1 MSLESTEKQQI
12 TKDFY
17 SFTTT
22 RPVAIFMIVIAVCV
36 FGMVSYDQLALN
48 LMPDISYPSLTVR
61 TEYPGTAPEEVETT
75 ISRPIEQELGVVSNL
90 VSISSISKAGFS
102 DIILEF
108 TWDTDMSAAVQD
120 VREKLDQVFLPPETK
135 KPLILRYDPTLDPIL
150 RLGLYGEMSLFA
162 QRYIAEEEI
171 KRELETLDGVAAVKV
186 RGGLEEEIRVELN
199 ERQLVLLG
207 LDIQEV
213 NSRLAQENINLAGG
227 NLKEGQT
234 EYLVRTLNEFRNE
247 NEIANLAIGRRQ
259 GVDIRLK
266 DVGTVTRTNKEREV
280 ITRVNGKESVEIEIY
295 KEADANIVT
304 VAVAVK
310 DRIFGNAE
318 QQAFVANLKKR
329 ATEPARENGE
339 AKATEKKDGKDD
351 KGKGEAAAA
360 QAMRMKRMTN
370 FMAYQ
375 LPPNSGIEQL
385 SDQSVFIKSA
395 VDEVKGTAIMGGVLA
410 IIVLYIFLR
419 RVWNTI
425 IVAIAIPISVIATF
439 GPMFMFDVTLNI
451 MSLGGLALGIGMLVD
466 NSIVV
471 LESIHRLRE
480 EGHDIVT
487 ACVRGTSMVG
497 GAVLASTL
505 TTVAV
510 FFPIV
515 FVKGIAGQIF
525 GDMALTVV
533 FSLLASLA
541 VALFL
546 VPMLASRGIKAEY
559 LADIRGRF
567 SDNHILRLSIIDD
580 FKNFEARR
588 EEQHASVL
596 GFVAGTLLRFGR
608 EIIVNL
614 VLLLGAV
621 LLFIL
626 KSVALLLVFVPT
638 LLLGWIPSLRKHVR
652 WLEAWSAQPNFK
664 SFTIHQRVW
673 DTLLVFKSYPIFVSG
688 WRNFAAKFKEAKLLK
703 RIARVVLFPLYLVYA
718 VARFVIHHL
727 FSTLLKAALAFLF
740 AIAFFVSILLLLVGL
755 PMGLFFA
762 GVLLVA
768 NPLLKWSYQTYP
780 KAIRWSLANRGSV
793 IGTSAA
799 SFAVCIFLLMPRLG
813 LVLIPEV
820 HQGEF
825 NVEARFPIGTPVEL
839 TDEKLQPLAQIAL
852 QHNDVRKIATAAGTE
867 LTSQSSSDEG
877 EHTAKVTITLKGDG
891 DFASREEQLIARL
904 RDEFRN
910 VPDVET
916 KISRPALFSF
926 KTPIE
931 IEIKGYNLAK
941 LKALS
946 KEAETRIAQ
955 IPGMKDVR
963 SNLQTGNPE
972 VQIVYDRDRLSYYG
986 LNINDV
992 ASIVRNKVQGIV
1004 ATEFREAD
1012 RRIDIRVKVTEDD
1025 KAGID
1030 ELSRLVVNPN
1040 QAVPIPLAAIAD
1052 IRVKEGP
1059 SEIRRIEQQR
1069 AALITANVSG
1079 LDLRSASEQIYATL
1093 QEMDMPD
1100 DFAFAVTGQNAEME
1114 TSMNSLMLALALAI
1128 FLIYVVMASQFES
1141 LLHPFVIMFTIPMAL
1156 IGVVAVLF
1164 VLQIPLSIMVFIGM
1178 ILLAGIVVNN
1188 AIVLVD
1194 YINHLRREG
1203 MEKIEAIV
1211 EAGSVRL
1218 RPILMTTLTTVL
1230 GLLPMAL
1237 GLGEGAEIR
1246 TPMAITVIAGLI
1258 SSTVLTLIVI
1268 PTVYAVLDRSK

>member
-1 MSLESTEKQQI
+1 
-12 TKDFY
+12 
-17 SFTTT
+17 
-22 RPVAIFMIVIAVCV
+22 
-36 FGMVSYDQLALN
+36 
-48 LMPDISYPSLTVR
+48 
-61 TEYPGTAPEEVETT
+61 
-75 ISRPIEQELGVVSNL
+75 
-90 VSISSISKAGFS
+90 
-102 DIILEF
+102 
-108 TWDTDMSAAVQD
+108 
-120 VREKLDQVFLPPETK
+120 
-135 KPLILRYDPTLDPIL
+135 
-150 RLGLYGEMSLFA
+150 
-162 QRYIAEEEI
+162 
-171 KRELETLDGVAAVKV
+171 
-186 RGGLEEEIRVELN
+186 
-199 ERQLVLLG
+199 
-207 LDIQEV
+207 
-213 NSRLAQENINLAGG
+213 
-227 NLKEGQT
+227 
-234 EYLVRTLNEFRNE
+234 
-247 NEIANLAIGRRQ
+247 
-259 GVDIRLK
+259 VDIRLK

-559 LADIRGRF
+559 LADIHGRF

-580 FKNFEARR
+580 FKNFKARR

-596 GFVAGTLLRFGR
+596 GFVAGALLRFGR
-608 EIIVNL
+608 EVIVNL

-621 LLFIL
+621 LLSIL
-626 KSVALLLVFVPT
+626 KSIALLLVFVPT

-673 DTLLVFKSYPIFVSG
+673 DTLLVFKSYPILVSG

-703 RIARVVLFPLYLVYA
+703 RIARVALFPLYLVYA

-727 FSTLLKAALAFLF
+727 FSTLLKAAL
-740 AIAFFVSILLLLVGL
+740 
-755 PMGLFFA
+755 
-762 GVLLVA
+762 
-768 NPLLKWSYQTYP
+768 
-780 KAIRWSLANRGSV
+780 
-793 IGTSAA
+793 
-799 SFAVCIFLLMPRLG
+799 
-813 LVLIPEV
+813 
-820 HQGEF
+820 
-825 NVEARFPIGTPVEL
+825 
-839 TDEKLQPLAQIAL
+839 
-852 QHNDVRKIATAAGTE
+852 
-867 LTSQSSSDEG
+867 
-877 EHTAKVTITLKGDG
+877 
-891 DFASREEQLIARL
+891 
-904 RDEFRN
+904 
-910 VPDVET
+910 
-916 KISRPALFSF
+916 
-926 KTPIE
+926 
-931 IEIKGYNLAK
+931 
-941 LKALS
+941 
-946 KEAETRIAQ
+946 
-955 IPGMKDVR
+955 
-963 SNLQTGNPE
+963 
-972 VQIVYDRDRLSYYG
+972 
-986 LNINDV
+986 
-992 ASIVRNKVQGIV
+992 
-1004 ATEFREAD
+1004 
-1012 RRIDIRVKVTEDD
+1012 
-1025 KAGID
+1025 
-1030 ELSRLVVNPN
+1030 
-1040 QAVPIPLAAIAD
+1040 
-1052 IRVKEGP
+1052 
-1059 SEIRRIEQQR
+1059 
-1069 AALITANVSG
+1069 
-1079 LDLRSASEQIYATL
+1079 
-1093 QEMDMPD
+1093 
-1100 DFAFAVTGQNAEME
+1100 
-1114 TSMNSLMLALALAI
+1114 
-1128 FLIYVVMASQFES
+1128 
-1141 LLHPFVIMFTIPMAL
+1141 
-1156 IGVVAVLF
+1156 
-1164 VLQIPLSIMVFIGM
+1164 
-1178 ILLAGIVVNN
+1178 
-1188 AIVLVD
+1188 
-1194 YINHLRREG
+1194 
-1203 MEKIEAIV
+1203 
-1211 EAGSVRL
+1211 
-1218 RPILMTTLTTVL
+1218 
-1230 GLLPMAL
+1230 
-1237 GLGEGAEIR
+1237 
-1246 TPMAITVIAGLI
+1246 
-1258 SSTVLTLIVI
+1258 
-1268 PTVYAVLDRSK
+1268 

>member
-1 MSLESTEKQQI
+1 MSLETIEKKQSA
-12 TKDFY
+12 KEFF
-17 SFTTT
+17 SLTTT
-22 RPVAIFMIVIAVCV
+22 RPVAIFMIVVAVCV

-61 TEYPGTAPEEVETT
+61 TEYPGTAPEEVETA

-171 KRELETLDGVAAVKV
+171 KREMETLDGVAAVKV
-186 RGGLEEEIRVELN
+186 RGGLEEEIRVELD

-213 NSRLAQENINLAGG
+213 NRRLGQENINLAGG

-259 GVDIRLK
+259 GVDIRVK
-266 DVGTVTRTNKEREV
+266 DVGTVTRTHKEREV

-304 VAVAVK
+304 VAAAVK
-310 DRIFGNAE
+310 DKIFGTAE

-329 ATEPARENGE
+329 AAEPARQNGA
-339 AKATEKKDGKDD
+339 AKPAEKKDGKGD
-351 KGKGEAAAA
+351 KAREEAAA
-360 QAMRMKRMTN
+360 QAMLLKRMTN

-375 LPPNSGIEQL
+375 LPPNTGIELL
-385 SDQSVFIKSA
+385 SDQSTFIKSA

-419 RVWNTI
+419 RAWNTI
-425 IVAIAIPISVIATF
+425 IVAIAIPVSVIATF

-471 LESIHRLRE
+471 LESIHRMRE
-480 EGHDIVT
+480 EGHDIIT
-487 ACVRGTSMVG
+487 ACVRGVSTVG
-497 GAVLASTL
+497 SAVLASTL

-515 FVKGIAGQIF
+515 FVKGVAGQIF
-525 GDMALTVV
+525 GNMALTVV
-533 FSLLASLA
+533 FSLLASLV
-541 VALFL
+541 VALFV
-546 VPMLASRGIKAEY
+546 VPMLASRMIKEEH

-567 SDNHILRLSIIDD
+567 ADNHILRLSIIDD
-580 FKNFEARR
+580 FKNFKARR
-588 EEQHASVL
+588 EEQHTSVL
-596 GFVAGTLLRFGR
+596 GFVAGALLRFAR
-608 EIIVNL
+608 EILVNL
-614 VLLLGAV
+614 LVLIGAALLS
-621 LLFIL
+621 IL
-626 KSVALLLVFVPT
+626 KSLALLLIFVPT
-638 LLLGWIPSLRKHVR
+638 LLLGWIPPLRQYVR
-652 WLEAWSAQPNFK
+652 RLESWSAQPNF
-664 SFTIHQRVW
+664 SSLNLHQRVW
-673 DTLLVFKSYPIFVSG
+673 DTILSFKSYPIFVSG
-688 WRNFAAKFKEAKLLK
+688 WRDFAIKFKEAKLLK
-703 RIARVVLFPLYLVYA
+703 RLARVVLAPFYLLYSII
-718 VARFVIHHL
+718 RFVIHHL
-727 FSTLLKAALAFLF
+727 FSTLLKTALAFIF
-740 AIAFFVSILLLLVGL
+740 GIAFFLSILIVLFGL
-755 PMGLFFA
+755 PVGLFFA
-762 GVLLVA
+762 GLLLVA
-768 NPLLKWSYQTYP
+768 NPLLNWSYQTYP
-780 KAIRWSLANRGSV
+780 QAIRWALANRGSV
-793 IGTSAA
+793 IGISAA

-852 QHNDVRKIATAAGTE
+852 QQSDVQKIASASGAE
-867 LTSQSSSDEG
+867 RTSQSSSDEG
-877 EHTAKVTITLKGDG
+877 EHTAKLTLTLKGDG
-891 DFASREEQLIARL
+891 DFASREERLIERL
-904 RDEFRN
+904 RAEFRN

-926 KTPIE
+926 KTPVE

-955 IPGMKDVR
+955 IPGLKDVR

-986 LNINDV
+986 LNINEV

-1012 RRIDIRVKVTEDD
+1012 RRIDIRVKVNEDD

-1030 ELSRLVVNPN
+1030 ELRRLVVNPN
-1040 QAVPIPLAAIAD
+1040 QPVPIPLAAIAD

-1079 LDLRSASEQIYATL
+1079 LDLRSASEKIYATL

-1100 DFAFAVTGQNAEME
+1100 DFAFAVTGQNAEMQ
-1114 TSMNSLMLALALAI
+1114 TSINSLTLALALAV

-1141 LLHPFVIMFTIPMAL
+1141 LLHPFVIMFTIPLAL
-1156 IGVVAVLF
+1156 IGVIAVLF
-1164 VLQIPLSIMVFIGM
+1164 ALQIPLSVVVFIGM
-1178 ILLAGIVVNN
+1178 IMLAGIVVNN

-1194 YINHLRREG
+1194 YINHLRRAG
-1203 MEKIEAIV
+1203 MEKLEAIV
-1211 EAGSVRL
+1211 QAGSVRL
-1218 RPILMTTLTTVL
+1218 RPILMTTATTVL

>member
-1 MSLESTEKQQI
+1 MTSETTEQKQS

-207 LDIQEV
+207 LNIQEV
-213 NSRLAQENINLAGG
+213 NQRLAQENINLAGG

-247 NEIANLAIGRRQ
+247 NEIENLVIGRRQ

-304 VAVAVK
+304 VAAAVK
-310 DRIFGNAE
+310 DRIFGTAE

-329 ATEPARENGE
+329 AAEPARQNGE
-339 AKATEKKDGKDD
+339 AKPAEKKDAKDGQ
-351 KGKGEAAAA
+351 GKGDAAAA
-360 QAMRMKRMTN
+360 QAMLMKRMTN

-375 LPPNSGIEQL
+375 LPPNTGIELL
-385 SDQSVFIKSA
+385 SDQSTFIKSA
-395 VDEVKGTAIMGGVLA
+395 VDEVKGTAIMGGILA
-410 IIVLYIFLR
+410 IVVLYIFLR

-439 GPMFMFDVTLNI
+439 GPMFMFDVTMNI

-487 ACVRGTSMVG
+487 ACVRGTSIVG

-541 VALFL
+541 VALFV
-546 VPMLASRGIKAEY
+546 VPMLASRGIKDEY

-567 SDNHILRLSIIDD
+567 SDQHILRLSIIDD
-580 FKNFEARR
+580 FKNFKARR
-588 EEQHASVL
+588 EEQHASVP
-596 GFVAGTLLRFGR
+596 GFVAG
-608 EIIVNL
+608 
-614 VLLLGAV
+614 
-621 LLFIL
+621 
-626 KSVALLLVFVPT
+626 
-638 LLLGWIPSLRKHVR
+638 
-652 WLEAWSAQPNFK
+652 
-664 SFTIHQRVW
+664 
-673 DTLLVFKSYPIFVSG
+673 
-688 WRNFAAKFKEAKLLK
+688 
-703 RIARVVLFPLYLVYA
+703 
-718 VARFVIHHL
+718 
-727 FSTLLKAALAFLF
+727 
-740 AIAFFVSILLLLVGL
+740 
-755 PMGLFFA
+755 
-762 GVLLVA
+762 
-768 NPLLKWSYQTYP
+768 
-780 KAIRWSLANRGSV
+780 
-793 IGTSAA
+793 A
-799 SFAVCIFLLMPRLG
+799 SC
-813 LVLIPEV
+813 
-820 HQGEF
+820 
-825 NVEARFPIGTPVEL
+825 
-839 TDEKLQPLAQIAL
+839 D
-852 QHNDVRKIATAAGTE
+852 
-867 LTSQSSSDEG
+867 
-877 EHTAKVTITLKGDG
+877 
-891 DFASREEQLIARL
+891 
-904 RDEFRN
+904 
-910 VPDVET
+910 
-916 KISRPALFSF
+916 
-926 KTPIE
+926 
-931 IEIKGYNLAK
+931 
-941 LKALS
+941 
-946 KEAETRIAQ
+946 
-955 IPGMKDVR
+955 
-963 SNLQTGNPE
+963 
-972 VQIVYDRDRLSYYG
+972 
-986 LNINDV
+986 
-992 ASIVRNKVQGIV
+992 
-1004 ATEFREAD
+1004 
-1012 RRIDIRVKVTEDD
+1012 
-1025 KAGID
+1025 
-1030 ELSRLVVNPN
+1030 
-1040 QAVPIPLAAIAD
+1040 LAA
-1052 IRVKEGP
+1052 
-1059 SEIRRIEQQR
+1059 
-1069 AALITANVSG
+1069 
-1079 LDLRSASEQIYATL
+1079 RS
-1093 QEMDMPD
+1093 
-1100 DFAFAVTGQNAEME
+1100 
-1114 TSMNSLMLALALAI
+1114 
-1128 FLIYVVMASQFES
+1128 
-1141 LLHPFVIMFTIPMAL
+1141 
-1156 IGVVAVLF
+1156 
-1164 VLQIPLSIMVFIGM
+1164 LS
-1178 ILLAGIVVNN
+1178 
-1188 AIVLVD
+1188 
-1194 YINHLRREG
+1194 
-1203 MEKIEAIV
+1203 
-1211 EAGSVRL
+1211 
-1218 RPILMTTLTTVL
+1218 TW
-1230 GLLPMAL
+1230 
-1237 GLGEGAEIR
+1237 
-1246 TPMAITVIAGLI
+1246 
-1258 SSTVLTLIVI
+1258 
-1268 PTVYAVLDRSK
+1268 

>member
-1 MSLESTEKQQI
+1 MNIEKQQS

-120 VREKLDQVFLPPETK
+120 VREKLDQVFLPPEAK

-150 RLGLYGEMSLFA
+150 RLGLYGELSLFA

-213 NSRLAQENINLAGG
+213 NRRLAQENINLAGG

-259 GVDIRLK
+259 GVDIRVK

-304 VAVAVK
+304 VAAAVK
-310 DRIFGNAE
+310 NRIFGTPE

-329 ATEPARENGE
+329 AAEPARQNGE
-339 AKATEKKDGKDD
+339 AKPAEKKDGKGD
-351 KGKGEAAAA
+351 KGKGDAAAA
-360 QAMRMKRMTN
+360 QAMLMKRMTN

-375 LPPNSGIEQL
+375 LPPNTGIKQL

-410 IIVLYIFLR
+410 IVVLYIFLR

-480 EGHDIVT
+480 EGHDIIT
-487 ACVRGTSMVG
+487 ACVRGASTVG

-515 FVKGIAGQIF
+515 FVKGVAGQIF

-533 FSLLASLA
+533 FSLLASLV
-541 VALFL
+541 VALFV
-546 VPMLASRGIKAEY
+546 VPMLASRMIKEEY

-580 FKNFEARR
+580 FKNFKARR

-596 GFVAGTLLRFGR
+596 GFVAGALLRFGR
-608 EIIVNL
+608 EFIVNL
-614 VLLLGAV
+614 VVLLGAA
-621 LLFIL
+621 LLSIL
-626 KSVALLLVFVPT
+626 KSVALLLIFVPT
-638 LLLGWIPSLRKHVR
+638 LLLGWIPPLRKYVR
-652 WLEAWSAQPNFK
+652 WLEEWSAQPNFR

-688 WRNFAAKFKEAKLLK
+688 WRDFAAKFKAAKLLK

-718 VARFVIHHL
+718 IARFVIHHL
-727 FSTLLKAALAFLF
+727 FSTLLKTALAFLF

-755 PMGLFFA
+755 PVGLFFA

-768 NPLLKWSYQTYP
+768 NPLLNWSYRTYP
-780 KAIRWSLANRGSV
+780 TAIRWALANRGSV
-793 IGTSAA
+793 IGVSAA
-799 SFAVCIFLLMPRLG
+799 SFAVCMFILMPRLG

-852 QHNDVRKIATAAGTE
+852 QQSDVQKIATVSGAE
-867 LTSQSSSDEG
+867 RTSQSSSDEG
-877 EHTAKVTITLKGDG
+877 EHTAKVTLTLKGNG
-891 DFASREEQLIARL
+891 DFASREERLIERL
-904 RDEFRN
+904 RAEFRN

-972 VQIVYDRDRLSYYG
+972 VQIVYDRDRLAYYG
-986 LNINDV
+986 LNINEV

-1012 RRIDIRVKVTEDD
+1012 RRIDIRVKVNEDD

-1093 QEMDMPD
+1093 QELDMPD

-1141 LLHPFVIMFTIPMAL
+1141 LLHPFVIMFTIPLAL
-1156 IGVVAVLF
+1156 IGVIAILF
-1164 VLQIPLSIMVFIGM
+1164 VLQIPLSVVVFIGM
-1178 ILLAGIVVNN
+1178 IMLAGIVVNN

-1194 YINHLRREG
+1194 YINHLRRQG
-1203 MEKIEAIV
+1203 MEKLEAIV
-1211 EAGSVRL
+1211 QAGSVRL
-1218 RPILMTTLTTVL
+1218 RPILMTTATTVL

>member
-1 MSLESTEKQQI
+1 MSSEATEQKQSM
-12 TKDFY
+12 KEF
-17 SFTTT
+17 FKVTTT
-22 RPVAIFMIVIAVCV
+22 RPVAIFMIVVAVCV

-75 ISRPIEQELGVVSNL
+75 ISRPIEQELGIVNNL

-108 TWDTDMSAAVQD
+108 TWDTDMNVAVQD
-120 VREKLDQVFLPPETK
+120 VREKLDQVFLPPEAK

-150 RLGLYGEMSLFA
+150 RLGLYGDLSLFV

-186 RGGLEEEIRVELN
+186 RGGLEEEIRVELD

-207 LDIQEV
+207 LDIQGV
-213 NSRLAQENINLAGG
+213 NRRLAQENINLAGG

-247 NEIANLAIGRRQ
+247 NEIENLVIGRRQ
-259 GVDIRLK
+259 AVDIRVK
-266 DVGTVTRTNKEREV
+266 DVGKVTRTNKEREV

-304 VAVAVK
+304 VAAAVK
-310 DRIFGNAE
+310 DKVFGTPE

-329 ATEPARENGE
+329 PSAQASQNGKPKQ
-339 AKATEKKDGKDD
+339 AEKKDD
-351 KGKGEAAAA
+351 KGRGDEAAAR
-360 QAMRMKRMTN
+360 AMLMKRMTS
-370 FMAYQ
+370 FLTYQ
-375 LPPNSGIEQL
+375 LPSNTGIELL

-395 VDEVKGTAIMGGVLA
+395 VDEVRGTAIMGGVLA
-410 IIVLYIFLR
+410 IVVLYIFLR

-425 IVAIAIPISVIATF
+425 IVAIAIPVSVIATF

-487 ACVRGTSMVG
+487 ACVRGTSTVG
-497 GAVLASTL
+497 SAVLASTL

-515 FVKGIAGQIF
+515 FVKGVAGQIF

-533 FSLLASLA
+533 FSLLASLV
-541 VALFL
+541 VALFV
-546 VPMLASRGIKAEY
+546 VPMLASRFIKEEY

-567 SDNHILRLSIIDD
+567 SDKHILRLSIIDD
-580 FKNFEARR
+580 FKNFKARH
-588 EEQHASVL
+588 EEKHASIL
-596 GFVAGTLLRFGR
+596 SFAAGAILRFAR

-614 VLLLGAV
+614 LVLVGVTLLA
-621 LLFIL
+621 LLKGF
-626 KSVALLLVFVPT
+626 ALLLIFVPT
-638 LLLGWIPSLRKHVR
+638 LLLGWIPFLRQYVR
-652 WLEAWSAQPNFK
+652 KLEAWSIQP
-664 SFTIHQRVW
+664 SLRSSTIHKRVW
-673 DTLLVFKSYPIFVSG
+673 DMILVFKSYAIFVSG
-688 WRNFAAKFKEAKLLK
+688 WRDFAARFKEARLLK
-703 RIARVVLFPLYLVYA
+703 RIARVVFFPLYLVYA
-718 VARFVIHHL
+718 ILRFVIHHL
-727 FSTLLKAALAFLF
+727 FGTMLKIALAIIFGL
-740 AIAFFVSILLLLVGL
+740 AFFLSILLVLLGL
-755 PMGLFFA
+755 PVGLFFA
-762 GVLLVA
+762 GVLLIA
-768 NPLLKWSYQTYP
+768 NPLLNWSYRGYP
-780 KAIRWSLANRGSV
+780 TAIRWALANRGAV
-793 IGTSAA
+793 IGISAA
-799 SFAVCIFLLMPRLG
+799 TFAVCIFILMPRLG

-825 NVEARFPIGTPVEL
+825 NVEARFPVGTPVEL

-852 QHNDVRKIATAAGTE
+852 QQSDVHKIATAAGAE
-867 LTSQSSSDEG
+867 RTSQSTSEEG
-877 EHTAKVTITLKGDG
+877 EHTAKMTLNLKGDG
-891 DFASREEQLIARL
+891 DFARREERLIERL
-904 RDEFRN
+904 RAAFRN
-910 VPDVET
+910 IPDVET

-946 KEAETRIAQ
+946 KEAEARIAQ
-955 IPGMKDVR
+955 IPGLKDVR
-963 SNLQTGNPE
+963 SNLQAGNPE
-972 VQIVYDRDRLSYYG
+972 VQIVYDRDRLAYYG

-992 ASIVRNKVQGIV
+992 ASLVRNKVQGVV

-1012 RRIDIRVKVTEDD
+1012 RRIDIRVKVNEED

-1030 ELSRLVVNPN
+1030 ELRRLVVNPN
-1040 QAVPIPLAAIAD
+1040 QPVPIPLAAVAD

-1069 AALITANVSG
+1069 AALITANVAG
-1079 LDLRSASEQIYATL
+1079 LDLKNAAERIYATL
-1093 QEMDMPD
+1093 QEMDFPD
-1100 DFAFAVTGQNAEME
+1100 DFTFAVTGQNAEMQ
-1114 TSMNSLMLALALAI
+1114 TSINSLMLALALAV

-1141 LLHPFVIMFTIPMAL
+1141 LLHPFVIMFTIPLAL
-1156 IGVVAVLF
+1156 IGVIAILF
-1164 VLQIPLSIMVFIGM
+1164 VLQIPLSVVVFIGM
-1178 ILLAGIVVNN
+1178 IMLAGIVVNN

-1194 YINHLRREG
+1194 YINRLRREG
-1203 MEKIEAIV
+1203 MEKLEAIV
-1211 EAGSVRL
+1211 QAGSVRL
-1218 RPILMTTLTTVL
+1218 RPILMTTATTVL

>member
-1 MSLESTEKQQI
+1 MNSEASEKQQS

-17 SFTTT
+17 GFTTT

-186 RGGLEEEIRVELN
+186 RGGLEEEIRVELD

-247 NEIANLAIGRRQ
+247 NEIANLAVGRRQ

-304 VAVAVK
+304 VAAAVK
-310 DRIFGNAE
+310 NRIFGTPE

-329 ATEPARENGE
+329 AAEPARQNGE
-339 AKATEKKDGKDD
+339 AKPAEKKDGKGD
-351 KGKGEAAAA
+351 KAKEEAAA
-360 QAMRMKRMTN
+360 QAMLMKRMTN
-370 FMAYQ
+370 FMAHQ
-375 LPPNSGIEQL
+375 LPPGSGIELL
-385 SDQSVFIKSA
+385 SDQSTFIKSA
-395 VDEVKGTAIMGGVLA
+395 VDEVKGTAIMGGILA
-410 IIVLYIFLR
+410 IVVLYIFLR

-487 ACVRGTSMVG
+487 ACVRGVRTVG

-533 FSLLASLA
+533 FSLLASLV
-541 VALFL
+541 VALFV
-546 VPMLASRGIKAEY
+546 VPMLASRMIKEEY

-567 SDNHILRLSIIDD
+567 SGKHILRLSIVEDL
-580 FKNFEARR
+580 KNFKARR
-588 EEQHASVL
+588 EEKHASVL
-596 GFVAGTLLRFGR
+596 GFVAGVLLRFGR

-614 VLLLGAV
+614 VVLVGAALLS
-621 LLFIL
+621 IL

-638 LLLGWIPSLRKHVR
+638 LLLGWIPPLRKHVR
-652 WLEAWSAQPNFK
+652 WLEAWSVQPDFR

-688 WRNFAAKFKEAKLLK
+688 WRDFATRFKDAKLLK
-703 RIARVVLFPLYLVYA
+703 RIVRVVLSPFYLFYSII
-718 VARFVIHHL
+718 RFIIHHL
-727 FSTLLKAALAFLF
+727 FSTFLKTDLALLF
-740 AIAFFVSILLLLVGL
+740 AFAFFVSILLLLVGL
-755 PMGLFFA
+755 PVGLFFA

-768 NPLLKWSYQTYP
+768 NPLLNWSYQTYP
-780 KAIRWSLANRGSV
+780 KAIRWALANRGSV

-852 QHNDVRKIATAAGTE
+852 QHDDVQKIAAASGAE
-867 LTSQSSSDEG
+867 RTSQSSSDEG
-877 EHTAKVTITLKGDG
+877 EHTAKLTVTLNGDG
-891 DFASREEQLIARL
+891 DFASREEQLIERL
-904 RDEFRN
+904 RAEFHN

-955 IPGMKDVR
+955 IPGLKDVR

-972 VQIVYDRDRLSYYG
+972 VQIVYDRDRLAYYG

-1012 RRIDIRVKVTEDD
+1012 RRIDIRVKVNEDD

-1052 IRVKEGP
+1052 IRVQEGP

-1093 QEMDMPD
+1093 QELDMPD

-1114 TSMNSLMLALALAI
+1114 TSINSLTLALALAI

-1164 VLQIPLSIMVFIGM
+1164 VLQIPLSVVVFIGM
-1178 ILLAGIVVNN
+1178 IMLAGIVVNN

-1203 MEKIEAIV
+1203 MEKLEAIV
-1211 EAGSVRL
+1211 QAGSVRL